1 MHIDD
6 VLTSGLHPD
15 DIETIRVDHIINDG
29 ILRTVATCPTDA
41 TGDCE
46 CSYLSDMWDLGE
58 WIDEEHNVRLIQVLT
73 KGCMPRQVM
82 PHEAKVRKAC
92 ATAQLIAWDGCHR
105 IYLAMDD
112 ASAAE
117 FDDYEIVVKRGQG
130 FGDLDD
136 SEDFYA
142 VVFEWY
148 VQSCPLRFIDAITN
162 GKDYNVIVPQNF

>member
-1 MHIDD
+1 MNIDD

-15 DIETIRVDHIINDG
+15 DIETIRVDNIIDNG
-29 ILRTVATCPTDA
+29 ILRMIATCPTDA
-41 TGDCE
+41 KGNCE
-46 CSYLSDMWDLGE
+46 CSYLSDMWYLGE

-105 IYLAMDD
+105 IFLAMDD
-112 ASAAE
+112 ASTTE
-117 FDDYEIVVKRGQG
+117 FEDYETVTR
-130 FGDLDD
+130 DD
-136 SEDFYA
+136 GKDFYT

-148 VQSCPLRFIDAITN
+148 VKSCPLRFIDAITN
-162 GKDYNVIVPQNF
+162 GKDYNVIVPQSF